1 MNYEQEIKDK
11 MGHEVYNLLK
21 TAIKSGFIT
30 KIQMQKLGSK
40 IHPYVNGVF
49 VNKNREDIDLD
60 LWDLMLDSWYNNEL
74 FMPDVH
80 GQDRIKAILC
90 DLQLFNLVFV
100 INGDCDFNQIQRE
113 ETEMFLT
120 SCPKNNDKKKQH
132 LSNILNPF
140 STGGQLRQIPAFGQH
155 CAEYPLMVKI
165 EP

>member
-30 KIQMQKLGSK
+30 KIQMQKLGLK
-40 IHPYVNGVF
+40 MHPYVNGIF
-49 VNKNREDIDLD
+49 FNKNREVIEPD

-80 GQDRIKAILC
+80 GQDRIKEILC

-120 SCPKNNDKKKQH
+120 SCSKNIDEKTSENH
-132 LSNILNPF
+132 HNINNTGSNNRYTSFDCSGNCNI
-140 STGGQLRQIPAFGQH
+140 S
-155 CAEYPLMVKI
+155 
-165 EP
+165 